1 MARQDRT
8 RVNEQI
14 RAKEV
19 RLIAHDGENV
29 GVVSREDAL
38 RRAKE
43 VDLDLIEMAAKATPP
58 VVKIMD
64 YGKYKYELSK
74 KESAARAK
82 SSSTETKVIQVKVG
96 TSEHD
101 LELKARKASEWLEE
115 GHRVKIE
122 LYLRGRAKYMDKSF
136 LEERIDRVLKLITAE
151 YKIASSAKKG
161 PKGLYM
167 IIERD

>member
-1 MARQDRT
+1 MARRDYT

-14 RAKEV
+14 RAPKV
-19 RLIAHDGENV
+19 RLIAENGENV
-29 GVVSREDAL
+29 GVVSIEDAL
-38 RRAKE
+38 KRAEK
-43 VDLDLIEMAAKATPP
+43 VGLDLIEMAAKADPP

-82 SSSTETKVIQVKVG
+82 SQSTETKVIQVKVG

-101 LELKARKASEWLEE
+101 LELKAKKASEWLKE

-122 LYLRGRAKYMDKSF
+122 LYLRGRAKYMEKDF
-136 LEERIDRVLKLITAE
+136 LEERLDRVLKLITTE
-151 YKIASSAKKG
+151 YKVATSPKKG

-167 IIERD
+167 IIENA